1 MRMLVYSR
9 TTGFRHESI
18 PAGVEALRE
27 LGRQHGFEVVATED
41 AAAFTTAE
49 LAGFGVITFLSTSG
63 AVLDDGGRDALEDHV
78 RDGGG
83 FVGIHGASTTEYDW
97 PFFGDLVGARF
108 NGHPEVQP
116 ARVVVT
122 RHDHPSTAH
131 LPPAW
136 ERIDEWYEFRTNP
149 RDAATVLLT
158 VDESSYEGGAMG
170 DDHPL
175 AWYHENCGGRSFY
188 TALGHTEESYTEP
201 AMLAHVLGGIRYAAG
216 SP

>member
-1 MRMLVYSR
+1 MRMLTYSR

-18 PAGVEALRE
+18 PAGVAALRE
-27 LGRQHGFEVVATED
+27 LGRRHDFEVVATED
-41 AAAFTTAE
+41 PAAFSTAE
-49 LAGFGVITFLSTSG
+49 LADFTVITFLSTSG
-63 AVLDDGGRDALEDHV
+63 TVLDDGGRAALERFV

-116 ARVVVT
+116 ARIVIS
-122 RHDHPSTAH
+122 RHDHPATAH
-131 LPPAW
+131 LPPVW
-136 ERIDEWYEFRTNP
+136 ERTDEWYEFRTNP
-149 RDAATVLLT
+149 RDAVTVLLT

-175 AWYHENCGGRSFY
+175 AWHHENCGGRSFY
-188 TALGHTEESYTEP
+188 TALGHTEESYAEP
-201 AMLAHVLGGIRYAAG
+201 ALLAHLLGGIRYAAA
-216 SP
+216 S